1 MSDDKVNTSNS
12 MKPEDVAEG
21 ILINTIKRI
30 NPEDALVAIFINTI
44 NRKFEG
50 DEMYKMG
57 VLANIK
63 MAIGEERY
71 NHYMELYLVKQ
82 KT

>member
-1 MSDDKVNTSNS
+1 MSDDKANNNS
-12 MKPEDVAEG
+12 MKPEDAAEG

-30 NPEDALVAIFINTI
+30 KPEDALVAIFINTI
-44 NRKFEG
+44 NRKFQG

-71 NHYMELYLVKQ
+71 NHYMELYLVK
-82 KT
+82 